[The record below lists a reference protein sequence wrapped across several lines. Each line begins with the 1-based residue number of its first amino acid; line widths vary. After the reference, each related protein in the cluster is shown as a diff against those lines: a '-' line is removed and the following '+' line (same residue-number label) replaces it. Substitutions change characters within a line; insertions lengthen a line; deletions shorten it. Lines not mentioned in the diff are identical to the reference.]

1 MGPPVCYEQE
11 GCPERPVCNP
21 VGARAVVPHMSLD
34 AVLQTPG
41 AVDPD
46 EDLVRRTLE
55 GRISAFEELV
65 ERHRA
70 VVHRVAAR
78 VVGRE
83 EAEDVTQETFLR
95 AYHRLHSFRGESVFR
110 SWLLRIAHNTAVNA
124 ARRRLPEPVEV
135 DDEGGDAAVMHPARE
150 PVSVLEESERRE
162 RLELKLGE
170 LRPEHRAVLV
180 LRDLEGLAYDE
191 IASVTETP
199 IGSVK
204 GRLHRARRE
213 MIDIMRANTYDWDL
227 PDER

>member
-1 MGPPVCYEQE
+1 MSADLAAPAQE
-11 GCPERPVCNP
+11 
-21 VGARAVVPHMSLD
+21 
-34 AVLQTPG
+34 

-46 EDLVRRTLE
+46 GALVRDTLA
-55 GRISAFEELV
+55 GDLAAFEELV
-65 ERHRA
+65 DRHRA
-70 VVHRVAAR
+70 VVYRVAAR
-78 VVGRE
+78 VVDRE

-95 AYHRLHSFRGESVFR
+95 AYHRLPRFRGESAFR

-135 DDEGGDAAVMHPARE
+135 DHDSHEAVVAPAGRE
-150 PVSVLEESERRE
+150 PVSALEESERRE

-180 LRDLEGLAYDE
+180 LRDLEGLPYDE

-199 IGSVK
+199 MGSVK

-213 MIDIMRANTYDWDL
+213 LIDIMRANTYDWEL

>member
-1 MGPPVCYEQE
+1 
-11 GCPERPVCNP
+11 
-21 VGARAVVPHMSLD
+21 MSPD
-34 AVLQTPG
+34 AVLQTPA

-46 EDLVRRTLE
+46 EDLVQRTLD
-55 GRISAFEELV
+55 GQISAFEELV

-95 AYHRLHSFRGESVFR
+95 AYHRLPGFRGESAFR

-135 DDEGGDAAVMHPARE
+135 DEGGEAAVVPPARE

>member
-1 MGPPVCYEQE
+1 MQGTLA
-11 GCPERPVCNP
+11 G
-21 VGARAVVPHMSLD
+21 
-34 AVLQTPG
+34 
-41 AVDPD
+41 
-46 EDLVRRTLE
+46 DLA
-55 GRISAFEELV
+55 AFEELV
-65 ERHRA
+65 DRHRP
-70 VVHRVAAR
+70 VVYRVAAR

-95 AYHRLHSFRGESVFR
+95 AYHRLPRFRGESAFR

-135 DDEGGDAAVMHPARE
+135 DDEHADRAVVAPAGRE
-150 PVSVLEESERRE
+150 PVSALEESERRE

-180 LRDLEGLAYDE
+180 LRDLEGMPYEE
-191 IASVTETP
+191 IATVTETP
-199 IGSVK
+199 VGSVK

-213 MIDIMRANTYDWDL
+213 MIDIMRANTYDWEL

>member
-1 MGPPVCYEQE
+1 MRSPLCYIRP
-11 GCPERPVCNP
+11 GFPETAVCNSS
-21 VGARAVVPHMSLD
+21 GAYAVVTRMSPDLITS
-34 AVLQTPG
+34 AEV
-41 AVDPD
+41 ADPD
-46 EDLVRRTLE
+46 GRLVQGTLAGDLA
-55 GRISAFEELV
+55 AFEELV
-65 ERHRA
+65 DRHRP
-70 VVHRVAAR
+70 VVYRVAAR
-78 VVGRE
+78 VVGRD

-95 AYHRLHSFRGESVFR
+95 AYHRLSRFRGESAFR

-135 DDEGGDAAVMHPARE
+135 DEHDDQTVVAPAARE
-150 PVSVLEESERRE
+150 PVSALEETERRE

-180 LRDLEGLAYDE
+180 LRDLEGMAYEE

-199 IGSVK
+199 VGSVK

-213 MIDIMRANTYDWDL
+213 MIDIMRTNTYDWEL

>member
-1 MGPPVCYEQE
+1 
-11 GCPERPVCNP
+11 
-21 VGARAVVPHMSLD
+21 MSPD
-34 AVLQTPG
+34 TVLQTP
-41 AVDPD
+41 AEVDPD
-46 EDLVRRTLE
+46 GDLVRRTLD
-55 GRISAFEELV
+55 GHISAFEQLV

-70 VVHRVAAR
+70 VVFRVAAR

-95 AYHRLHSFRGESVFR
+95 AYHRLPRFRGESAFR

-135 DDEGGDAAVMHPARE
+135 DTDGGEAAVIPAGRE

-213 MIDIMRANTYDWDL
+213 MIQIMRANTYDWDL

>member
-1 MGPPVCYEQE
+1 
-11 GCPERPVCNP
+11 
-21 VGARAVVPHMSLD
+21 MSAD
-34 AVLQTPG
+34 TVLQTP
-41 AVDPD
+41 AVVDPD
-46 EDLVRRTLE
+46 EDLVRRTLD
-55 GRISAFEELV
+55 GQISAFEELV

-70 VVHRVAAR
+70 VVYRVAAR

-95 AYHRLHSFRGESVFR
+95 AYHRLPRFRGESAFR

-135 DDEGGDAAVMHPARE
+135 DTEGDAAEVVPAGRE

-213 MIDIMRANTYDWDL
+213 MIQIMRANTYDWDL